1 MVGQG
6 IHAGEA
12 VLGEVER
19 QAETGQCLLR
29 VLNSIW
35 RAFSKG

>member
-1 MVGQG
+1 MGIVGQG

-19 QAETGQCLLR
+19 QAER
-29 VLNSIW
+29 DPVP
-35 RAFSKG
+35 AEDP